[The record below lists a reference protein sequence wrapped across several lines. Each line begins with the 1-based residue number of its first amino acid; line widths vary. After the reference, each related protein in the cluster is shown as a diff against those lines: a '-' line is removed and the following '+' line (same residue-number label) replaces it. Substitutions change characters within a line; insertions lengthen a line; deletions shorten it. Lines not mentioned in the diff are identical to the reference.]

1 MLDVNLIM
9 AKTEAKCR
17 GRVCLRKLS
26 WTGYVCK
33 HALFRLTDQFTFL
46 FLCCGRQTSLF
57 KSIIIS
63 WPKIEKQRVSLTY
76 DTCVWTGVT
85 PTRTILT
92 INQNKFKKW
101 RWFQMKY
108 AHITQSLLKSQ
119 KQTPCWIQ
127 RAMAQLPTMK
137 YRRKSHCCLTLT
149 FVVN

>member
-1 MLDVNLIM
+1 MKGFRYIYVYCWKKANNGGKVYMLDVNLIM

-46 FLCCGRQTSLF
+46 FLCCGRQTFLF

-63 WPKIEKQRVSLTY
+63 WLKIEKQRVSLTY

-92 INQNKFKKW
+92 IKTSLKNSAGF
-101 RWFQMKY
+101 RWNM
-108 AHITQSLLKSQ
+108 HILRSL
-119 KQTPCWIQ
+119 C
-127 RAMAQLPTMK
+127 
-137 YRRKSHCCLTLT
+137 
-149 FVVN
+149 